1 MAWFVGIQEISKNSS
16 IASKLNSAGADY
28 SIGIEGIFGVRMTA
42 RGFAVTGVAEDA
54 NEIGRFGMMCQ

>member
-1 MAWFVGIQEISKNSS
+1 MAWFVGIQEISKNNS

-28 SIGIEGIFGVRMTA
+28 SIGIDGIFGVRMTA
-42 RGFAVTGVAEDA
+42 RGFAATLVAEDA